1 MSPDRRILAAALR
14 ASGGDRGPH
23 ILRLVPIHE
32 ITEGM
37 SLRIDP
43 ARRLVGTV
51 VEVRDPSHAVA
62 AAYGAVVVV
71 VEYER
76 LITADRLRLG
86 THYRITHTLWPHN
99 EPQAW
104 TVPWP
109 ATTGVTQRYADTTT
123 TEENPS

>member
-14 ASGGDRGPH
+14 ASGGDSPH
-23 ILRLVPIHE
+23 LLRPVPIHE

-51 VEVRDPSHAVA
+51 VEVRDPSHAIA

-71 VEYER
+71 VKYER
-76 LITADRLRLG
+76 LLTAERERFG
-86 THYRITHTLWPHN
+86 THYLITHTLFPHN

-109 ATTGVTQRYADTTT
+109 VTTDVTQRYADTTT
-123 TEENPS
+123 TEETQS